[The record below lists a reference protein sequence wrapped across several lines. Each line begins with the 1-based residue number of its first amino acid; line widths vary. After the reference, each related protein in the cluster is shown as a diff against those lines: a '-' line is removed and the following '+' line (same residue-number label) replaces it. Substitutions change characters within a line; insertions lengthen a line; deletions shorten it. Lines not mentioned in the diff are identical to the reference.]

1 LTASSLLFAHV
12 TRRPDDQI
20 DLALAALLI
29 GEVEQADLDVGS
41 WMAEIDALAQSAAE
55 RAGEGAS
62 VEARLGAVV
71 DLLFGEL
78 GFRGNDRDYYD
89 PRNSCLHEVLTR
101 RVGIPISLSVL
112 FLAVAERVG
121 LEVVGL
127 AFPGHF
133 MVLWR
138 GPKGDVILDPFFG
151 GTRVEKEE
159 LAERLARISGAK
171 VDIAEKLPV
180 ATRRQI
186 LTRMLNNLRGIYQRR
201 NDPARGKFIAERL
214 EILGHVGE
222 AVGGD
227 VN

>member
-1 LTASSLLFAHV
+1 VTASSLLFAHI

-29 GEVEQADLDVGS
+29 GEVEQPELDVAP
-41 WMAEIDALAQSAAE
+41 WMAEIDALAQAAAE
-55 RAGEGAS
+55 RAGEGAGPA
-62 VEARLGAVV
+62 ERLGAVV

-89 PRNSCLHEVLTR
+89 PRNSCLHEVLAR

-112 FLAVAERVG
+112 LMVVGERIG
-121 LEVVGL
+121 LEIEGL

-133 MVLWR
+133 MVKWQ
-138 GPKGDVILDPFFG
+138 GTILDPFFG
-151 GTRVEKEE
+151 GARIERAE
-159 LAERLARISGAK
+159 LAERLARLSGTQ
-171 VDIAEKLPV
+171 VDVEGPLPV

-201 NDPARGKFIAERL
+201 QDAERGKFVIERL
-214 EILGHVGE
+214 ALLSAPVEPGPGSS
-222 AVGGD
+222 
-227 VN
+227 N